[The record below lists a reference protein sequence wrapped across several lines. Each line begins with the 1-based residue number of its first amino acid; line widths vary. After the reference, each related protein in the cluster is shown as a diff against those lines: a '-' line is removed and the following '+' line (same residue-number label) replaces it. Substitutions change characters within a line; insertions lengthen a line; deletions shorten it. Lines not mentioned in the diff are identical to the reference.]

1 MSLVLLALH
10 SDEGR
15 LAAILAA
22 DIAGYSRLMGQD
34 ETQALRD
41 LEGHED
47 IVLLVTQTC
56 CLDHRARCAQSN
68 APLHPEGHGR
78 AQLHAPRHAGSC
90 TTSIL
95 ATSFTTARTIGSALK
110 ARRQFHVAS
119 Q

>member
-56 CLDHRARCAQSN
+56 CLDHRARCARSN

-78 AQLHAPRHAGSC
+78 AQLHAP
-90 TTSIL
+90 
-95 ATSFTTARTIGSALK
+95 K
-110 ARRQFHVAS
+110 ARRKLYHIDFSDIVHDGAHNRIS
-119 Q
+119 K